1 MTSPITNSSGDAA
14 TILVRALKEANAPH
28 HMILN
33 AQEGFYGDFTSSLA
47 TPITQLVNDLY
58 AYNLISL
65 AKRAMSGEFDG
76 R

>member
-1 MTSPITNSSGDAA
+1 MTDNKPDAA
-14 TILVRALKEANAPH
+14 ARLVRALKEANAPH

-33 AQEGFYGDFTSSLA
+33 AQEGYYGDFTSELS

-58 AYNLISL
+58 AYNLVAL
-65 AKRAMSGEFDG
+65 AKRAMNGEFDG